1 MIGNFCPPAL
11 IYAAFSAVHVVFDLS
26 SSLYNAAMVKLVVM
40 VIVAGVLEALCR
52 MKLQVVS
59 WLVLLIPIIA
69 LTAITETSL
78 DLFAL
83 SPERGG
89 RKEGWWSTYGGGG
102 GSRRTPLT
110 RARMMDSLR
119 WDVKHK
125 DWKGLRERERQYGM
139 WEPPIEPPSRA
150 EPRSSHWMHHRD
162 PRGPRPQLTQGE
174 IKERKRDM
182 ERKWRRMLQ

>member
-1 MIGNFCPPAL
+1 MIGHFCPPAL
-11 IYAAFSAVHVVFDLS
+11 IYAAFSAVHVVIDLS
-26 SSLYNAAMVKLVVM
+26 RSLYNAAMVKLVVM
-40 VIVAGVLEALCR
+40 AVITGVLEALCR

-59 WLVLLIPIIA
+59 WLVLVIPIIA

-89 RKEGWWSTYGGGG
+89 RKEGWQEW
-102 GSRRTPLT
+102 PT

-125 DWKGLRERERQYGM
+125 DWKGLREREQQYGM
-139 WEPPIEPPSRA
+139 WEPPIFA
-150 EPRSSHWMHHRD
+150 
-162 PRGPRPQLTQGE
+162 PQPAQGE
-174 IKERKRDM
+174 IKLDM
-182 ERKWRRMLQ
+182 ERKWRRMLQKSLLRHILPAHMPRT